1 MEQKQQIT
9 KKSNTQLLKEAQ
21 GIVDDINKNKE
32 EVEKY
37 LQIIDDLEKKYVDL
51 VDEIKNNSAGIK

>member
-1 MEQKQQIT
+1 MNTQPQPT

-51 VDEIKNNSAGIK
+51 VDEIKNHSVPK